1 VWQVRE
7 GLSDAKTL
15 AIGDGANDVG
25 MIQAAHVGVGVSGLE
40 GMQAVN
46 AADVAVGRFRFLKRL
61 LLVHGRNNYRRT
73 AKLVLLI
80 LYKNIFMVIT
90 QIIYSHANGFS
101 GQKFYFQLGVEAFN
115 LLFTNAPVLL
125 LGVYDKDI
133 PDRYLLQFPQ
143 LYEIGLNSMLFNAKT
158 FFQWVVNAFWQAI
171 VVYAAAY
178 FCYMNVREMDLWLMG
193 TLCFTVVC
201 FISNSRIALEQG
213 SWHWSNWAGWVFTIL
228 LWPFAALVFGQSSTK
243 SFRYGWEFQDV
254 FINVVKRPD
263 TWAIWTLV
271 FVVALARDYTW
282 KAAKREF
289 WPESRHILQ
298 EHAKLS
304 GLPFEYRG
312 PVDFHME
319 DMTPL
324 VSPAKVAAG
333 EEP

>member
-101 GQKFYFQLGVEAFN
+101 GQKFYFQLG
-115 LLFTNAPVLL
+115 
-125 LGVYDKDI
+125 
-133 PDRYLLQFPQ
+133 
-143 LYEIGLNSMLFNAKT
+143 
-158 FFQWVVNAFWQAI
+158 
-171 VVYAAAY
+171 
-178 FCYMNVREMDLWLMG
+178 YMNVREMDLWLMG